1 MQVVEQLIGAEVL
14 AFCMY
19 MVTAEP
25 CNPELP
31 FQDPLAMEIKVVS
44 FHHHQYEQHL

>member
-31 FQDPLAMEIKVVS
+31 FQDPAQENCCELTYVFGQART
-44 FHHHQYEQHL
+44 Y